1 MNLTEKLF
9 GMHGK
14 VAAITGG
21 ARGIGAETARTL
33 ASAGAAIA
41 ILDVLVSEGRQLVE
55 EIGMAGGKAAFWP
68 LDVTC
73 EDEVQR
79 TFSKLVSQF
88 GRLDV
93 LVNNAGIDGP
103 NLPTHEITLA
113 QWQRVM
119 DVNVNG
125 VFLCTRYAIPHIEA
139 AGGGSI
145 VNLSSMYGI
154 VGGPDV
160 PAYHASKAAVR
171 MMAKT
176 DAMLYAA
183 KNIRANSVHPG
194 YIRTPMLE
202 EAFRQ
207 MQRDPEASFGYM
219 ATQVPLA
226 RIGSPVD
233 VAAGILYLVSPAGS
247 YVTGAEL
254 VIDGGYTAR

>member
-1 MNLTEKLF
+1 MNLIEELF
-9 GMHGK
+9 DMRGK
-14 VAAITGG
+14 VAAITGA
-21 ARGIGAETARTL
+21 ARGIGAQTARTL
-33 ASAGAAIA
+33 AAAGAAVA
-41 ILDVLVSEGRQLVE
+41 ILDVLSEAGQALAD
-55 EIGMAGGKAAFWP
+55 EITAQGGKAAFWT
-68 LDVTC
+68 LDVTR
-73 EDEVQR
+73 EADVARVLGEVVGR
-79 TFSKLVSQF
+79 F

-103 NLPTHEITLA
+103 NAPTHELTLE
-113 QWQRVM
+113 QWQRVQ

-125 VFLCTRYAIPHIEA
+125 VFLCTRHAIPHIEA

-171 MMAKT
+171 MMAKV

-202 EAFRQ
+202 EAFRRMGQ
-207 MQRDPEASFGYM
+207 DPDQAFDYMQTA
-219 ATQVPLA
+219 VPLGK
-226 RIGSPVD
+226 IGIPRD
-233 VAAGILYLVSPAGS
+233 IAAGILYLVSPAGR

>member
-1 MNLTEKLF
+1 MARVF
-9 GMHGK
+9 GEI
-14 VAAITGG
+14 VA
-21 ARGIGAETARTL
+21 R
-33 ASAGAAIA
+33 
-41 ILDVLVSEGRQLVE
+41 
-55 EIGMAGGKAAFWP
+55 
-68 LDVTC
+68 
-73 EDEVQR
+73 
-79 TFSKLVSQF
+79 F

-93 LVNNAGIDGP
+93 LVNNAGIEGH
-103 NLPTHEITLA
+103 NVPTHELTLA
-113 QWQRVM
+113 QWQRVQ

-125 VFLCTRYAIPHIEA
+125 VFLCTRAAIPHIDA

-171 MMAKT
+171 MMAKV

-207 MQRDPEASFGYM
+207 MGQDPDRAFGTCRPTCRWRRSAARATSRPASCISCRRRAVTSQARARDRRRLY
-219 ATQVPLA
+219 A
-226 RIGSPVD
+226 R
-233 VAAGILYLVSPAGS
+233 
-247 YVTGAEL
+247 
-254 VIDGGYTAR
+254 

>member
-1 MNLTEKLF
+1 MNLIEELF
-9 GMHGK
+9 DMRGK
-14 VAAITGG
+14 VAAITGA
-21 ARGIGAETARTL
+21 ARGIGAQTARTL
-33 ASAGAAIA
+33 AAAGAAVA
-41 ILDVLVSEGRQLVE
+41 ILDVLSKEGEALAE
-55 EIGMAGGKAAFWP
+55 EITAQGGKAAFWT
-68 LDVTC
+68 LDVTR
-73 EDEVQR
+73 EADVERVLGEIVGR
-79 TFSKLVSQF
+79 F

-103 NLPTHEITLA
+103 NAPTHELTLE
-113 QWQRVM
+113 QWQRVQ

-125 VFLCTRYAIPHIEA
+125 VFLCTRHAIPHIEA

-171 MMAKT
+171 MMAKV

-202 EAFRQ
+202 EAFRRMGQ
-207 MQRDPEASFGYM
+207 DPDQAFDYMQTA
-219 ATQVPLA
+219 VPLGK
-226 RIGSPVD
+226 IGIPRD
-233 VAAGILYLVSPAGS
+233 IAAGILYLVSPAGR

>member
-1 MNLTEKLF
+1 MNMMEELF
-9 GMHGK
+9 GMSGK
-14 VAAITGG
+14 VAAITGA
-21 ARGIGAETARTL
+21 ARGIGAQTARTL
-33 ASAGAAIA
+33 AAAGARVA
-41 ILDVLVSEGRQLVE
+41 ILDVLADAGEQLAA
-55 EIGMAGGKAAFWP
+55 EIREQGGDAAFWL
-68 LDVTC
+68 LDVTD
-73 EDEVQR
+73 EDAVARVFGEMVGR
-79 TFSKLVSQF
+79 F

-93 LVNNAGIDGP
+93 LVNNAGIDGS
-103 NLPTHEITLA
+103 NLPTHEMTLA

-125 VFLCTRYAIPHIEA
+125 VFLCTRAAIPHLEA

-202 EAFRQ
+202 EAFVQ
-207 MQRDPEASFGYM
+207 MGRDPDQSFDYM
-219 ATQVPLA
+219 ATLVPLA
-226 RIGSPVD
+226 RIGSPRD
-233 VAAGILYLVSPAGS
+233 IAAGILFLVSPAGR
-247 YVTGAEL
+247 YMTGAEL

>member
-1 MNLTEKLF
+1 MSITEQLF

-14 VAAITGG
+14 VAAITGA
-21 ARGIGAETARTL
+21 ARGIGAQTARTL
-33 ASAGAAIA
+33 ASAGAAVA
-41 ILDVLVSEGRQLVE
+41 ILDVLVNEGRQLVE
-55 EIGMAGGKAAFWP
+55 EIRAEGGKAAFWQ
-68 LDVTC
+68 LDVTH
-73 EDEVQR
+73 EHDVERV
-79 TFSKLVSQF
+79 FGEIVVQF

-103 NLPTHEITLA
+103 NVPTHETTLA

-125 VFLCTRYAIPHIEA
+125 VFLCTRQAIPHIEA

-202 EAFRQ
+202 EAFKQ
-207 MQRDPEASFGYM
+207 MGRDPDQSFDYM
-219 ATQVPLA
+219 ATLVPLA
-226 RIGSPVD
+226 QIGNPID
-233 VAAGILYLVSPAGS
+233 IAAGILYLVSPAGR